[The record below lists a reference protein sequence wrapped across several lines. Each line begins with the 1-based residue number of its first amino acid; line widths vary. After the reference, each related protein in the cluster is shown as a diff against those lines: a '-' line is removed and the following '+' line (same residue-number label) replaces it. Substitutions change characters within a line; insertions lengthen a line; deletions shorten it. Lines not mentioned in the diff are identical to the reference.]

1 MIDDKNNENRSNACI
16 SRIGKGVS
24 KMFVQLRLGDAD
36 DCSAVMQSHAAA
48 LQRSQLLNPSREQ

>member
-1 MIDDKNNENRSNACI
+1 MIDEKNSDQGPNACI

-48 LQRSQLLNPSREQ
+48 LQRSQILNPTREK

>member
-1 MIDDKNNENRSNACI
+1 MIDEKNSEQGPNACI

-48 LQRSQLLNPSREQ
+48 LQRS